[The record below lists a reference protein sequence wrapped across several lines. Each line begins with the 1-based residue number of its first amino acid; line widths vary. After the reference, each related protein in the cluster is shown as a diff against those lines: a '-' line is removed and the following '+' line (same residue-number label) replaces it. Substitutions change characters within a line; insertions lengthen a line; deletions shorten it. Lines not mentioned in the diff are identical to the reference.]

1 MTVKLFNTLFDE
13 VLIDVPGVL
22 QNVAL
27 NAIRNAAI
35 EFCEHTRCWV
45 VDAEPITSIANQA
58 VYQFDPDSGTEI
70 AGVIQAYY
78 NGVRIDPMT
87 AEQLDSECSQPQSTF
102 VAGTPWSE
110 QAGTPKY
117 YHIERPDEF
126 ILVPYPD
133 TGIAAAIK
141 MKIALK
147 PSRSASGME
156 KWLIDKHFEEIA
168 HGAKG
173 KLCAMQ
179 KKPWSDA
186 TKAVYHMR
194 EFNFGINKA
203 SAHSSHKLPVMVVA
217 PAPI

>member
-35 EFCEHTRCWV
+35 EFCEHARCWV

-58 VYQFDPDSGTEI
+58 VYQFEPDSGTEI
-70 AGVIQAYY
+70 VGVIQAYY

-87 AEQLDSECSQPQSTF
+87 AEQLDLECSQPQSTF
-102 VAGTPWSE
+102 VTGTSWNE
-110 QAGTPKY
+110 QPGTPKY
-117 YHIERPDEF
+117 YHVERPDEF
-126 ILVPYPD
+126 VLVPYPD
-133 TGIAAAIK
+133 TGIASAIK

-156 KWLIDKHFEEIA
+156 KWIIDKYFEELA

-186 TKAVYHMR
+186 EKAAYHLR
-194 EFNFGINKA
+194 EFRLGINKA
-203 SAHSSHKLPVMVVA
+203 SAHSSYKLPAMVVA